1 LTTATAA
8 RWALERATKAAKASA
23 ESSRHNPLRFMR
35 WTPPQDKI
43 HRLRAKRK
51 LLRSGNQFGK
61 TTAALAEVIW
71 RCTGTHPH
79 YETKAP
85 PIECWVVCTS
95 WQQAVA
101 IMLKF
106 HELCPSEWIDTWASS
121 HFTIRNGYGKDNP
134 TVIFNCG
141 SILRFRTTNQG
152 PTALQGATVDYVL
165 IDEPTDLDIYRELD
179 RRLMRTGGSLCL
191 SLTPVNRDCSWL
203 WEMVEAG
210 VVEEVHAK
218 LTVDNLTPVGA
229 VEPLRLQDNTLMDA
243 EWIAEQWRITPPV
256 FAPVVLDGAWE
267 TRPEGVFFKCFD
279 RAQHVVPDAAL
290 DPSRGQIRWIM
301 GIDYAAADRDYG
313 QVAVLAQVQRQTGE
327 RGRTREAI
335 LVRDTVVMPGV
346 ATNTQ
351 FAVEVLRMLERCGLR
366 WRDLHEVH
374 GDNPV
379 TARWVL
385 KSNIETMRAISR
397 EAGVGYSSL
406 QPRIKN
412 AKEGKLSA
420 GMVDAGCRYL
430 YEQMA
435 EGLLLM
441 HPRCEP
447 LAEAF
452 ETWDYRRDHPAKD
465 RIDALRYGLKSYIFP
480 RGTRSATL
488 LRVG

>member
-1 LTTATAA
+1 
-8 RWALERATKAAKASA
+8 
-23 ESSRHNPLRFMR
+23 MR
-35 WTPPQDKI
+35 WTPPQDRI
-43 HRLRAKRK
+43 HRLDAKRK

-79 YETKAP
+79 YPTKAP

-106 HELCPSEWIDTWASS
+106 HELCPSEHIDHFASS

-141 SILRFRTTNQG
+141 TVLRFRTTNQG

-165 IDEPTDLDIYRELD
+165 IDEPTSLDIYRELD

-203 WEMVEAG
+203 WDMVEAD
-210 VVEEVHAK
+210 VIEEVHAK
-218 LTVDNLTPVGA
+218 LTAENLTPVGA
-229 VEPLRLQDNTLMDA
+229 VEPLRLQDNTLMDSD
-243 EWIAEQWRITPPV
+243 WIAEQWRITPPI
-256 FAPVVLDGAWE
+256 FAPVVLDGEWE

-279 RAQHVVPDAAL
+279 RSKHVSADAAL
-290 DPSRGQIRWIM
+290 DPARGAIRWVM

-313 QVAVLAQVQRQTGE
+313 QVAVLAQVQRQVGDN
-327 RGRTREAI
+327 GRKREAI
-335 LVRDTVVMPGV
+335 LVRDLVVMPGV
-346 ATNTQ
+346 ATNGQ
-351 FAVEVLRMLERCGLR
+351 FAAEVLRMLERQGMK

-397 EAGVGYSSL
+397 EAGIGYSSL

-420 GMVDAGCRYL
+420 GMVDAGARYL
-430 YEQMA
+430 YEHLA
-435 EGLLLM
+435 EGLLILS
-441 HPRCEP
+441 PRAAA
-447 LAEAF
+447 LADAF
-452 ETWDYRRDHPAKD
+452 ETWDYGRDHPAKD
-465 RIDALRYGLKSYIFP
+465 RIDALRYALKMYIFP
-480 RGTRSATL
+480 RGRQGAVV
-488 LRVG
+488 RVA